1 MRWLLVF
8 GLVCLPVLAT
18 AKPRIAVAP
27 LEGDAGGKVTEVVA
41 KAADDAGNV
50 TSGPDATRRAM
61 AKLGVEGE
69 LDGKAVKKL
78 RKRLD
83 VHVLIHGTVA
93 KAGGRKMLELS
104 VSVRGEKTERFSITF
119 KNARDKKLARALR
132 DELRQRLSE
141 GEGNDDDEASEDRAP
156 KRRKKQR
163 HRDDD
168 DAPVERHP
176 ITQAAVRI
184 GVGTAPTRRTL
195 TFDTSSS
202 TPPPSIGTLSFS
214 GRVEAEVYPASFATL
229 EGLAAR
235 LGLALEVDKT
245 FGLGIDNPGA
255 GGASVS
261 IDKLFVEVGA
271 RYRIP
276 VGQHAIALGASYYR
290 RRYRADRAGAGAT
303 LDMPDVDY
311 TAVAANAVGRFA
323 LGPKA
328 ALVVALDVPL
338 MLDAGPIQS
347 SQSYGPAHILAFD
360 LDAGVEYRLA
370 PRYALAASLELSN
383 IMVSFDGKAG
393 SQADT
398 RSVSGATDR
407 NLGVALALE
416 LLY

>member
-27 LEGDAGGKVTEVVA
+27 LEGDAGGKVTAVVA
-41 KAADDAGNV
+41 DAAGDAGNV
-50 TSGPDATRRAM
+50 VAGPDATRRAM
-61 AKLGVEGE
+61 TKLGVEGE

-83 VHVLIHGTVA
+83 VHVLIHGKVE
-93 KAGGRKMLELS
+93 KDGGRKTLELS

-119 KNARDKKLARALR
+119 KSPKDKKLARELR
-132 DELRQRLSE
+132 DELEKRLSE
-141 GEGNDDDEASEDRAP
+141 GDDDDDDEVAEEREP
-156 KRRKKQR
+156 KRRKKKR

-168 DAPVERHP
+168 APAERNA

-184 GVGTAPTRRTL
+184 AVGTAPTRRTL
-195 TFDTSSS
+195 TFDTSSA

-245 FGLGIDNPGA
+245 FGLGIDNPAA
-255 GGASVS
+255 GGASVA

-311 TAVAANAVGRFA
+311 AAIAANAAGRFA

-360 LDAGVEYRLA
+360 LDAGIEYRLA
-370 PRYALAASLELSN
+370 PRYALKAALELSN
-383 IMVSFDGKAG
+383 IKVSFDGKAG

-398 RSVSGATDR
+398 RMVSGATDR